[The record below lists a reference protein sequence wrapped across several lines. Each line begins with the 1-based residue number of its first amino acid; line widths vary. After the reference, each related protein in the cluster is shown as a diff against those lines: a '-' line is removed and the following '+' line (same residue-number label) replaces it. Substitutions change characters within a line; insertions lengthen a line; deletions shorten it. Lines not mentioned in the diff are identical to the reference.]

1 MAYPPA
7 TSSGFLHSRAP
18 PIGVGWAVRYFLWGA
33 ADPNIRL
40 PPFHFGRRP
49 SMRRPGNHRPM
60 HRQPVAVLSS
70 LAICREHAKP
80 QRQLN
85 PRLRFVESP
94 QQPKIFRVFRTLG
107 ITFAEFSLDFR
118 PLRALYIIASTTH
131 CCRWGLACSRL
142 NRFNTNPLRQMVGDT
157 YSTHPICGRLPFD
170 GSRPPRPFA
179 PRPTLPCGV

>member
-40 PPFHFGRRP
+40 PPFYFGRRPTMRRVTIRLPPFHFGRRP
-49 SMRRPGNHRPM
+49 TMRNPGSPRPMYRRPF
-60 HRQPVAVLSS
+60 AVLSS

-80 QRQLN
+80 YRLLN

-94 QQPKIFRVFRTLG
+94 QQPKIFRLFRTWG
-107 ITFAEFSLDFR
+107 ITFAEFALDFR
-118 PLRALYIIASTTH
+118 PLRALCIIASTTH
-131 CCRWGLACSRL
+131 CCR
-142 NRFNTNPLRQMVGDT
+142 
-157 YSTHPICGRLPFD
+157 
-170 GSRPPRPFA
+170 
-179 PRPTLPCGV
+179 